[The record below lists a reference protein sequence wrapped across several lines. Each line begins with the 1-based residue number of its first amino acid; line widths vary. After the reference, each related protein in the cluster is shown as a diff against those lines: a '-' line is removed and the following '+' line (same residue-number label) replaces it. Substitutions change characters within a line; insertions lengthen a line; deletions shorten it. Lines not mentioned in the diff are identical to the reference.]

1 MLGTHDLPL
10 FITSGILLNITP
22 GPDIIY
28 VVGRSTTQGAAAGLV
43 AALGIGA
50 GCLVHIVAASLGLS
64 TVLAASAAAFAV
76 VKLVGAVYL
85 VYLGVGMLFRSRK
98 AVAQGPDSAIRVLP
112 LRTVFV
118 QGFLTNILNPKV
130 ALFFLAFLPQ
140 FIDSHAPHK
149 ALGFLLLGGIF
160 NFNGT
165 VWNLFMAWSSA
176 RVASGMRSATRASVW
191 LTRGIG
197 ATFLYLG
204 ARLALS
210 DNR

>member
-10 FITSGILLNITP
+10 FIASGILLNITP
-22 GPDIIY
+22 GPDIFYI
-28 VVGRSTTQGAAAGLV
+28 VGRSTTQGLAAGVV

-64 TVLAASAAAFAV
+64 AVLAASAAAFTV
-76 VKLVGAVYL
+76 VKLIGAAYL

-98 AVAQGPDSAIRVLP
+98 GVAPGSGAATRVLP
-112 LRTVFV
+112 LRSIFI
-118 QGFLTNILNPKV
+118 QGFLTNTLNPKV

-140 FIDSHAPHK
+140 FIDAQAPHK
-149 ALGFLLLGGIF
+149 ALGFLLLGCVF
-160 NFNGT
+160 DFNGT
-165 VWNLFMAWSSA
+165 LWNLFVAWSSA
-176 RVASGMRSATRASVW
+176 RVASGVRSATRASVW
-191 LTRGIG
+191 LNRGIG

-204 ARLALS
+204 AHLALS